1 MTSRIQRAL
10 ALREGETGPLIL
22 SCLLFWLLMSGY
34 YILRPIRDEMGIAGG
49 QDLLH
54 TLFLVTLAVTAL
66 AAPAVGWLVR
76 RFRREVFLPVALR
89 FFALNLVIFYLALR
103 FAGEGTLV
111 WAGRVFY
118 VWLSVF
124 NLSALS
130 LFWSFMA
137 DGMGYERSRRLF
149 GIVAVAGTVGAVFG
163 SGLTTLL
170 VSAVGRPNLLLV
182 AMVLIE
188 AAARGIGPLSRRFDR
203 AGGGEAAQP
212 DTGILAGVTRTAR
225 SPYLLGIAGFL
236 FCYTMSNTFLYFEKT
251 RIVAESVSGSDA
263 RAAVLG
269 EIDMWA
275 NLLTLVVQ
283 LLLTGRLLRSLGAGP
298 LLLLMPLGFAGAFL
312 ALGAWPTLTLFI
324 VLQTVLRAANYAL
337 AKPARETLFTVVPR
351 EDRYKAKNFID
362 TFVYRGGDAVGSLV
376 TQAAAVIAWVA
387 VPVAA
392 GWALLAV
399 YLGRRQ
405 RQLAAGEPAPAPVA
419 GPLRAPTG

>member
-1 MTSRIQRAL
+1 MISRLHRAL
-10 ALREGETGPLIL
+10 ALREGETAPVLL

-76 RFRREVFLPVALR
+76 RFQREVFLPVALR

-103 FAGEGTLV
+103 FADERTLV
-111 WAGRVFY
+111 WSGRVFY

-137 DGMGYERSRRLF
+137 DGFGYERGRRLF
-149 GIVAVAGTVGAVFG
+149 GIVAVAGTVGAIFG

-182 AMVLIE
+182 AILLVE
-188 AAARGIGPLSRRFDR
+188 GAARGVGPLSRRFETM
-203 AGGGEAAQP
+203 GGTAVPQP
-212 DTGILAGVTRTAR
+212 DTGILAGVTRTLR
-225 SPYLLGIAGFL
+225 SPYLLGIAGFIFL
-236 FCYTMSNTFLYFEKT
+236 YTLMNTFLYFEKT

-269 EIDMWA
+269 SIDLWA

-283 LLLTGRLLRSLGAGP
+283 LLLTGRLLRGVGAGP
-298 LLLLMPLGFAGAFL
+298 LLLLMPLGFAAAFL
-312 ALGAWPTLTLFI
+312 ALGLWPSLTLFI

-337 AKPARETLFTVVPR
+337 AKPARETLFTVVPQ

-362 TFVYRGGDAVGSLV
+362 TFVYRGGDAVGSLASGAV
-376 TQAAAVIAWVA
+376 AVIAWLALPIAA
-387 VPVAA
+387 V
-392 GWALLAV
+392 WAVLALR
-399 YLGRRQ
+399 LGRQQ
-405 RQLAAGEPAPAPVA
+405 RRLAAKDAPVPDR
-419 GPLRAPTG
+419 PLS